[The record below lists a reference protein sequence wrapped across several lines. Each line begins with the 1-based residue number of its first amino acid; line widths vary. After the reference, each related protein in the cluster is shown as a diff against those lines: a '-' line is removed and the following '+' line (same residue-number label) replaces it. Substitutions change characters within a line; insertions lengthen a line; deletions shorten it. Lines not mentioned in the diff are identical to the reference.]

1 MALLTTEVSV
11 SNMAKRKL
19 KDVTWTLGAKP
30 SKTLKRQLT
39 WTEGKGKSGLPKPQG
54 HKCGGVTGV

>member
-1 MALLTTEVSV
+1 
-11 SNMAKRKL
+11 MAKRKL

-39 WTEGKGKSGLPKPQG
+39 WTEGKGKSGLPKPKG